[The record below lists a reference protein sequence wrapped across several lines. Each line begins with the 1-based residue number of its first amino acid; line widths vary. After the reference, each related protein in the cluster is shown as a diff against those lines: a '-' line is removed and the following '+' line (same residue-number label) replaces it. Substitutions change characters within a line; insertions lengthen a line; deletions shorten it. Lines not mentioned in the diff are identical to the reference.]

1 MKRCLKDCHQAY
13 ASGLSAPNS
22 QLGSGI
28 KNVEMMEHNSLTLLL
43 LEDSE
48 DDELLLLR
56 HLERSGFDVV
66 WERVQTA
73 TELVTALPKRPWN
86 LIISDYNMSGFT
98 ASEALSLVQ
107 QSRLD
112 IPFIVV
118 SGTIG
123 EAVAVALMKAGAS
136 DYFMKHNLTRLAES
150 IRRELREAKVR
161 KQRRQAEAALLQSQA
176 QTRAFLAGIPDIIFV
191 IGADGIYQQV
201 LSIPPD
207 RDVCFGGIDPVGHSV
222 FDFSLPELAH
232 LKMQATLQA
241 ITTGKLQVYEQAIE
255 IQGQQLYEEVRVVKI
270 DTDEAMLIIRDITE
284 QKQAEL
290 QLEKRDRYMTALVE
304 IQQLLLSTKVDQ
316 ALRDSI
322 LPVLAELSGADRA
335 YIFEQVQGADNDCW
349 VRQTVEWCQPGV
361 PSQQKNPHL
370 QNLHC
375 QHDLPWLYEQFRT
388 VGIVNC
394 PVSQIPLPERQL
406 LIEQGVCSILEVP
419 LIANGEMFG
428 FIGLDDCHLERTWD
442 AVEAEML
449 RSLATAIALAK
460 ASEQAVDALA
470 RLNQELESRVAQRT
484 AALQKSEAQ
493 LQAFLNFAPSII
505 YAKDLQGRYSLVN
518 HAFLEL
524 LACRFDDIIGKTDDA
539 IFSPPEAAQVQQ
551 NDQALLVDEEFR
563 RFEEVLTIHGKQHTF
578 LANKFL
584 LRDADGNLNSIC
596 GISIDITERQEAQQL
611 LATSEEKFRN
621 LVEHAHDIIYILTS
635 DGIFNYVSPNWT
647 EILGHHIDE
656 VLNQPFQPFV
666 HPEDVSQCL
675 AFLESILDTG
685 KKQQGVEY
693 RVKHKD
699 GSWRWH
705 TSNASPHY
713 DSDGNIV
720 GCLGIAH
727 DISDRKHAQA
737 KLQRTNAQLARATRL
752 KDEFLANMSHELRTP
767 LNAILGMTE
776 GLQEQIFG
784 PLNESQTKALNT
796 IERSSNHL
804 LTLIN
809 DVLDLSKVEA
819 GHMELHLA
827 PTSVTALCQTSLSF
841 VRQQAMKKKIQ
852 LQTEIPEMPLEIMI
866 DERRINQVL
875 INLLSNAVKFTPATG
890 KITLKVELLE
900 PETQLPELPPK
911 TIRFAVIDTG
921 IGIAPQDKHKLF
933 QPFVQIDGALN
944 RRQMGTGLGLAL
956 VKRIVQLHGGQIDL
970 TSEVGVGSC
979 FWVDLPCVNFCEISS
994 HASGLPGESP
1004 KVNTSALPHRS
1015 LILLAEDNEANLSTL
1030 SSYLQAKGYDLIC
1043 AKTGREALEQV
1054 QAQVPDL
1061 ILMDIQMPEMDGLEA
1076 IRQIRQMSNPALG
1089 HIPIIALTALA
1100 MKGDRDRCIAAGAN
1114 QYMSKPVKLR
1124 ELVTQ
1129 IQILLSNP

>member
-1 MKRCLKDCHQAY
+1 MDQ
-13 ASGLSAPNS
+13 
-22 QLGSGI
+22 
-28 KNVEMMEHNSLTLLL
+28 NSLTLLL

-56 HLERSGFDVV
+56 HLKRSGFDVV

-73 TELVTALPKRPWN
+73 TELMTALPKRPWN
-86 LIISDYNMSGFT
+86 LIISDYNLSGGFT

-112 IPFIVV
+112 VPFIVV

-136 DYFMKHNLTRLAES
+136 DYLMKNNLTRLAES
-150 IRRELREAKVR
+150 IRRELREADVR
-161 KQRRQAEAALLQSQA
+161 KQRRRAEAALFQSQT
-176 QTRAFLAGIPDIIFV
+176 QTRAFLAGLPDIIFV

-232 LKMQATLQA
+232 LKMQAVLQA
-241 ITTGKLQVYEQAIE
+241 ISTGKLQVYEQAIE
-255 IQGQQLYEEVRVVKI
+255 LQGQQRYEEVRVAKI

-284 QKQAEL
+284 QKQAEFKL
-290 QLEKRDRYMTALVE
+290 GKRDRYMTALVE

-316 ALRDSI
+316 ALYDFI
-322 LPVLAELSGADRA
+322 LPVLAEISGADRA
-335 YIFEQVQGADNDCW
+335 YVFEQVQDDANDIW
-349 VRQTVEWCQPGV
+349 VSQTVEWCQPGV
-361 PSQQKNPHL
+361 TPQHENPHL

-375 QHDLPWLYEQFRT
+375 QRDLPWLYEQFRT

-394 PVSQIPLPERQL
+394 PVSQIPLPERQP

-428 FIGLDDCHLERTWD
+428 FIGLDDCHVERTWD
-442 AVEAEML
+442 ALEAEML

-460 ASEQAVDALA
+460 EREQAADALA
-470 RLNQELESRVAQRT
+470 QLNQELESRVTQRT

-524 LACRFDDIIGKTDDA
+524 FACRFDDIIGKTDKA
-539 IFSPPEAAQVQQ
+539 IFSPPDAAQIWQ
-551 NDQALLVDEEFR
+551 NDQSLLVDEEFR
-563 RFEEVLTIHGKQHTF
+563 RFEEVLTIHGKQRTF
-578 LANKFL
+578 LSNKFL
-584 LRDADGNLNSIC
+584 LRDADGNLNNIC

-621 LVEHAHDIIYILTS
+621 LVEHANDIIYILNS

-647 EILGHHIDE
+647 EILGHDIDE
-656 VLNQPFQPFV
+656 VLKQPFHPFV

-675 AFLESILDTG
+675 AFLDSILDTG

-713 DSDGNIV
+713 DRDGNLV

-727 DISDRKHAQA
+727 DISDRKQAQA
-737 KLQRTNAQLARATRL
+737 RLQRTNAQLARATRL

-776 GLQEQIFG
+776 GLQEQVFG
-784 PLNESQTKALNT
+784 SLNESQTKALNT

-809 DVLDLSKVEA
+809 DILDLSKVEA
-819 GHMELHLA
+819 GQMELHLA
-827 PTSVTALCQTSLSF
+827 PTSISTLCQNSLSF

-852 LQTEIPEMPLEIMI
+852 LQTEIPDTSLEIVV

-875 INLLSNAVKFTPATG
+875 INLLSNAVKFTPAAGT
-890 KITLKVELLE
+890 ITLKIELLE
-900 PETQLPELPPK
+900 SDTQPPKSTPK

-921 IGIAPQDKHKLF
+921 IGIAPHDRHKLF
-933 QPFVQIDGALN
+933 RPFVQIDGALN

-956 VKRIVQLHGGQIDL
+956 VKRIVQLHGGQIDM

-979 FWVDLPCVNFCEISS
+979 FVVDLPAANCCEISPS
-994 HASGLPGESP
+994 AVVLPGESP
-1004 KVNTSALPHRS
+1004 KIDTPASAHQS

-1030 SSYLQAKGYDLIC
+1030 SSYLQAKGYELIC
-1043 AKTGREALEQV
+1043 ARTGREALD
-1054 QAQVPDL
+1054 QAITHTPNL
-1061 ILMDIQMPEMDGLEA
+1061 ILMDVQMPEIDGLEA
-1076 IRQIRQMSNPALG
+1076 IRQIRQMSNPALAQV
-1089 HIPIIALTALA
+1089 PIIALTALA
-1100 MKGDRDRCIAAGAN
+1100 MKGDCDRCIAAGAN
-1114 QYMSKPVKLR
+1114 HYMSKPVKLR
-1124 ELVTQ
+1124 ELVAQ
-1129 IQILLSNP
+1129 IQILLSRP

>member
-1 MKRCLKDCHQAY
+1 MD
-13 ASGLSAPNS
+13 P
-22 QLGSGI
+22 
-28 KNVEMMEHNSLTLLL
+28 NSLTLLL

-56 HLERSGFDVV
+56 HLKRSGFDVV

-73 TELVTALPKRPWN
+73 TELITALPKCPWN

-123 EAVAVALMKAGAS
+123 ETVAVALMKAGAN
-136 DYFMKHNLTRLAES
+136 DYLMKNNLTRLAES
-150 IRRELREAKVR
+150 IRRELREANVR
-161 KQRRQAEAALLQSQA
+161 KQRRRAETALLYSQT

-191 IGADGIYQQV
+191 IGADGIYQEV

-222 FDFSLPELAH
+222 FDFSLPELAE
-232 LKMQATLQA
+232 LKMRATLQA
-241 ITTGKLQVYEQAIE
+241 ISTGELQVYEQAIE
-255 IQGQQLYEEVRVVKI
+255 INGEQHYEEVRVVKV

-290 QLEKRDRYMTALVE
+290 KLAKRDRYMTALVE
-304 IQQLLLSTKVDQ
+304 IQQLLLSTPVNQ
-316 ALRDSI
+316 ALYDFI
-322 LPVLAELSGADRA
+322 LPVLAEMSGADRA
-335 YIFEQVQGADNDCW
+335 YVFEQVRDEAHDCW
-349 VRQTVEWCQPGV
+349 VSQTVEWCQPGV
-361 PSQQKNPHL
+361 ASQQNNPRL

-375 QHDLPWLYEQFRT
+375 QRDLPWLYEQFRT
-388 VGIVNC
+388 VGVVNC
-394 PVSQIPLPERQL
+394 PVSQIPWPERQYL
-406 LIEQGVCSILEVP
+406 VDQGIRSILEVP

-428 FIGLDDCHLERTWD
+428 FIGLDDCHAEKEWD

-460 ASEQAVDALA
+460 EREQAATALA
-470 RLNQELESRVAQRT
+470 NLNQELESRVAQRT

-505 YAKDLQGRYSLVN
+505 YAKDLQGRYTLVN

-524 LACRFDDIIGKTDDA
+524 FACRFDDIIGKTEDA
-539 IFSPPEAAQVQQ
+539 IFLPQDAAQVRQ
-551 NDQALLVDEEFR
+551 NDQSILADEEFR
-563 RFEEVLTIHGKQHTF
+563 RFEEVLTIHGKQRTF
-578 LANKFL
+578 LSNKFL
-584 LRDADGNLNSIC
+584 LRDSEGNLSNLC

-611 LATSEEKFRN
+611 LASSEEKFRN
-621 LVEHAHDIIYILTS
+621 LVENANDIIYILNS
-635 DGIFNYVSPNWT
+635 DGIFNYISPNWT
-647 EILGHHIDE
+647 EILGHDIDE

-666 HPEDVSQCL
+666 HPKDVSQCL
-675 AFLESILDTG
+675 AFLDRILDTG
-685 KKQQGVEY
+685 QKQQGVEY

-727 DISDRKHAQA
+727 DISDRKQAEA
-737 KLQRTNAQLARATRL
+737 KLQRTNTQLARATRL

-776 GLQEQIFG
+776 GLQEQVFG
-784 PLNESQTKALNT
+784 SLNEGQLKALGT

-809 DVLDLSKVEA
+809 DILDLSKVEA
-819 GHMELHLA
+819 GQMELHLA
-827 PTSVTALCQTSLSF
+827 PTSVATLCQNSLSF
-841 VRQQAMKKKIQ
+841 VRQQALKKQIQ
-852 LQTEIPEMPLEIMI
+852 LQADIPDRLPDIVV

-875 INLLSNAVKFTPATG
+875 INLLSNAVKFTPTG
-890 KITLKVELLE
+890 GEITLKVELLDANDQQSLADIQ
-900 PETQLPELPPK
+900 TMRLS
-911 TIRFAVIDTG
+911 VIDTG
-921 IGIAPQDKHKLF
+921 IGIASHDRHKLF
-933 QPFVQIDGALN
+933 RPFVQIDGALN

-956 VKRIVQLHGGQIDL
+956 VKRIVQLHGGQVEV

-979 FWVDLPCVNFCEISS
+979 FRVDLPLGTGSTMPQQTSPLKPASS
-994 HASGLPGESP
+994 DPNLPAS
-1004 KVNTSALPHRS
+1004 PHQP

-1030 SSYLQAKGYDLIC
+1030 SSYLQAKGYELIV
-1043 AKTGREALEQV
+1043 ARTGREALDQV
-1054 QAQVPDL
+1054 AVHAPHL
-1061 ILMDIQMPEMDGLEA
+1061 ILMDVQMPEMDGLEA
-1076 IRQIRQMSNPALG
+1076 IRQIRQMPNPALAQV
-1089 HIPIIALTALA
+1089 PIIALTALA

-1114 QYMSKPVKLR
+1114 YYLSKPVKLR
-1124 ELVTQ
+1124 DLVTQ
-1129 IQILLSNP
+1129 IQGLLGRP